1 MKEIVDNKKR
11 CKDVLCSS
19 IGRIN
24 IVKMILPSKAILQI
38 PYNHY
43 QLPMAFFFTELQQK
57 FLNVHRNRKDSK

>member
-24 IVKMILPSKAILQI
+24 TVKMILPSKAILQI
-38 PYNHY
+38 QCNHY
-43 QLPMAFFFTELQQK
+43 QLPMAFFSQNYNKNF
-57 FLNVHRNRKDSK
+57 